1 MKIKYSAEHNP
12 ARKKRRRTMK
22 KKLITLLTAGVL
34 AFSLAGCSGKLSNEY
49 VTVKQYKGLEV
60 AQVLPEDI
68 TDDDIDSEIQIRLQM
83 SVKEETITDRPA
95 QDGDMVDI
103 DFTGTIDG
111 EEFSGGSAEGYELQ
125 LGSGLMIGA
134 TDDYKGFEE
143 QIVGHNTGDEFD
155 IQVQFPEDYSMNP
168 DMSGVVADFHI
179 VLNKIYTSEV
189 PELTDEW
196 VKENSDKSET
206 VDEYKEEIRQF
217 CVDQLL
223 ATEMQ
228 DVFMEQI
235 EVKKY
240 PEDEV
245 EAQISDGEEYY
256 NQYAVSVGVD
266 LDTFIENY
274 LGMSREDFDAE
285 MKKSAQNVVKMKE
298 AVKLL
303 ADKLDLEP
311 TEEEYQEGMTRYAV
325 MAGTTD
331 VESYTESVGEDLLKD
346 VIRQDAV
353 MQYLV
358 DKCVQVEQTDS
369 SSDDSSSDNNNSDSS
384 SSGDSSSEDTGSEAA
399 SDSADSEE

>member
-1 MKIKYSAEHNP
+1 M
-12 ARKKRRRTMK
+12 KKR
-22 KKLITLLTAGVL
+22 LITLLTAGVL
-34 AFSLAGCSGKLSNEY
+34 AVSLAGCSGELSNEY

-95 QDGDMVDI
+95 QEGDMVDI

-111 EEFSGGSAEGYELQ
+111 EEFSGGSAEGYTLQ
-125 LGSGLMIGA
+125 LGSGTMIGA
-134 TDDYKGFEE
+134 TDDYEGFED

-155 IQVQFPEDYSMNP
+155 IQVQFPEEYSLNP
-168 DMSGVVADFHI
+168 DMAGVVADFHI
-179 VLNKIYTSEV
+179 VLNEIYTSEV

-196 VKENSDKSET
+196 VKENSEESET

-228 DVFMEQI
+228 NVFMAQVEA
-235 EVKKY
+235 KKY
-240 PEDEV
+240 PDGEV

-256 NQYAVSVGVD
+256 NQYAVSAGLD

-274 LGMSREDFDAE
+274 IGMTREDFDAQ
-285 MKKSAQNVVKMKE
+285 MKESAQNVVKMKE

-311 TEEEYQEGMTRYAV
+311 SEEEYQQGMTRYAI

-331 VESYTESVGEDLLKD
+331 VEGYTESVGEDLLKD

-358 DKCVQVEQTDS
+358 DHCVQVEAA
-369 SSDDSSSDNNNSDSS
+369 DDSSTDNAGSDSS
-384 SSGDSSSEDTGSEAA
+384 SSDSSTEDNGSEDT

>member
-1 MKIKYSAEHNP
+1 
-12 ARKKRRRTMK
+12 MK

-34 AFSLAGCSGKLSNEY
+34 AVSLAGCSGELSNEY

-111 EEFSGGSAEGYELQ
+111 EEFSGGSAEGYAFQ
-125 LGSGLMIGA
+125 LGSGAMIGA

-155 IQVQFPEDYSMNP
+155 IQVQFPEDYSLNP

-196 VKENSDKSET
+196 VKENSEESET

-217 CVDQLL
+217 CIDQLL
-223 ATEMQ
+223 AT
-228 DVFMEQI
+228 
-235 EVKKY
+235 
-240 PEDEV
+240 
-245 EAQISDGEEYY
+245 
-256 NQYAVSVGVD
+256 
-266 LDTFIENY
+266 
-274 LGMSREDFDAE
+274 
-285 MKKSAQNVVKMKE
+285 
-298 AVKLL
+298 
-303 ADKLDLEP
+303 
-311 TEEEYQEGMTRYAV
+311 
-325 MAGTTD
+325 
-331 VESYTESVGEDLLKD
+331 
-346 VIRQDAV
+346 
-353 MQYLV
+353 
-358 DKCVQVEQTDS
+358 
-369 SSDDSSSDNNNSDSS
+369 
-384 SSGDSSSEDTGSEAA
+384 
-399 SDSADSEE
+399 

>member
-1 MKIKYSAEHNP
+1 
-12 ARKKRRRTMK
+12 MK

-34 AFSLAGCSGKLSNEY
+34 AVSLAGCSGELSNEY

-111 EEFSGGSAEGYELQ
+111 EEFSGGSAEGYAFQ
-125 LGSGLMIGA
+125 LGSGAMIGA

-155 IQVQFPEDYSMNP
+155 IQVQFPEDYSLNP

-196 VKENSDKSET
+196 VKENSEESET

-217 CVDQLL
+217 CLDQLL

-228 DVFMEQI
+228 DVFMDQI
-235 EVKKY
+235 EAKKY
-240 PEDEV
+240 PEGEV

-256 NQYAVSVGVD
+256 NQYAVSVGLD

-274 LGMSREDFDAE
+274 IGMTREDFDAQ
-285 MKKSAQNVVKMKE
+285 MKESAQNVVKTQE

-303 ADKLDLEP
+303 ADKLNLEP
-311 TEEEYQEGMTRYAV
+311 SEEEYQEGMLRYAV

-331 VESYTESVGEDLLKD
+331 VEAYAESVGEDLLKD

-358 DKCVQVEQTDS
+358 DQCVQVEQTDS
-369 SSDDSSSDNNNSDSS
+369 SSDDSSNSDSS
-384 SSGDSSSEDTGSEAA
+384 SSDGSSSDGSNSDSGSSDDSSSEDTGSGNT
-399 SDSADSEE
+399 SDSADSAE

>member
-1 MKIKYSAEHNP
+1 
-12 ARKKRRRTMK
+12 MK

-369 SSDDSSSDNNNSDSS
+369 SSDDSSSDSNNSDSS

>member
-369 SSDDSSSDNNNSDSS
+369 SSDDSSSDSNNSDSS